1 MTYSYIQ
8 PRERKLYVIHVY
20 DYQENQ
26 VEITEGRRNTSSS
39 RRWKKKRFKRV
50 VFVKEQVRSYL
61 NLPKTSTQFF
71 TTESID
77 SWT

>member
-26 VEITEGRRNTSSS
+26 VEITEGRNTSSS
-39 RRWKKKRFKRV
+39 RRWKKKGL
-50 VFVKEQVRSYL
+50 KEL
-61 NLPKTSTQFF
+61 C
-71 TTESID
+71 
-77 SWT
+77 SWKNK